1 MKNNLPNQNKIN
13 NCKNLFVAATRQND
27 GKTSVSVGLYNAFGK
42 RFKHLSYMKPVGQ
55 QYRIV
60 DGEKI
65 DKDAVLFSKVYD
77 IKDPLSLM
85 SPIAVEK
92 GFTQKYIL
100 NPEPEKI
107 HNQIKD
113 AYQKLSQNKDFI
125 LVEGTGH
132 AGVGSVFDAS
142 NGQVARLLGS
152 KVVLVSPGGVGK
164 AIDEIMMNKAC
175 FEREGVEV
183 MGVIVNKIYPNKYEE
198 IKNVVEKGL
207 ARFNLP
213 LLGAIPFVNMLS
225 NPTLAELSE
234 SLKAEVLA
242 NEDRLSNRVERVLI
256 GAMAAHDAIHYFD
269 SNTVLIVPGNREE
282 IIMTALFTSM
292 IKEEK
297 MGFNISGMIF
307 TGGTRPHEKIFELIN
322 HAKIPVLLVDDDSYT
337 VAARINNMIVKIQPS
352 ETEKIEKI
360 QSLIEEY
367 VDVDLLCER
376 L

>member
-1 MKNNLPNQNKIN
+1 MKNNLQNQKNKKS
-13 NCKNLFVAATRQND
+13 CKNLFVAATRQND
-27 GKTSVSVGLYNAFGK
+27 GKTSVSVGLYHAIGK
-42 RFKHLSYMKPVGQ
+42 RFETLSYMKPVGQ
-55 QYRIV
+55 QYHLV

-65 DKDAVLFSKVYD
+65 DKDAVLFSKVYK
-77 IKDPLSLM
+77 IGDPLALM

-92 GFTQKYIL
+92 GFTQAYIE
-100 NPEPEKI
+100 NPQPDKI
-107 HNQIKD
+107 HSQIQN
-113 AYQKLSQNKDFI
+113 AYRELSRDKDFI

-142 NGQVARLLGS
+142 NGQVAKLLGS

-183 MGVIVNKIYPNKYEE
+183 MGVIVNKIFPHKYDE
-198 IKNVVEKGL
+198 IKSIVEKGL
-207 ARFNLP
+207 ARFDLP

-234 SLKAEVLA
+234 GLKAEVLV
-242 NEDRLSNRVERVLI
+242 NEDQLSNRVERVLI

-322 HAKIPVLLVDDDSYT
+322 HAKIPVLLVDDDSYS

-367 VDVDLLCER
+367 VDVDLICER